1 VIAVPQSRTPHGI
14 GLYLGAVQF
23 LFAATWVVYVIYLP
37 QLARQVGLDGRAVLA
52 ILLADQAIFAL
63 MDVTMGVAADRV
75 ARVVGR
81 LGKWVVALTV
91 VSCAAALAMPFVVRD
106 GESARGIFLA
116 LIVVWTATSSALR
129 APPLVLLGRHAPA
142 STVPWLASLSM
153 LGLGVA
159 FAAAPYLA
167 VTLRGMDPRL
177 PFAVATLSLAA
188 ATLGIVWAERRLSA
202 ATPAAAPVVTRA
214 PGGGGAA
221 ILAFLVGI
229 VLLGIGFQVNFGLN
243 SAPRYLRFATPGD
256 LPYLMP
262 VFWIGFNLA
271 VLPAGAL
278 ARRLGGMTV
287 VALAAVLGALALY
300 ASAMA
305 GGLEM
310 LVAAQFVAGASWG
323 AALASALAAALA
335 LGRTGRE
342 GLVSGAL
349 FSLLA
354 VATFLR
360 IGVVATEFN
369 QVPMFKQFQDWLPML
384 AWSLAGALLVILVVA
399 RHPTHRISIR

>member
-1 VIAVPQSRTPHGI
+1 MIAAPQSRTPHGI
-14 GLYLGAVQF
+14 GVYLGAVQF

-52 ILLADQAIFAL
+52 ILLADQAIFAV
-63 MDVTMGVAADRV
+63 MDVTMGVASDRV

-106 GESARGIFLA
+106 GESARGVFLA

-129 APPLVLLGRHAPA
+129 APPLVLLGRHAPTPA
-142 STVPWLASLSM
+142 VPWLASLSM

-188 ATLGIVWAERRLSA
+188 ATFGIVWAERRLA
-202 ATPAAAPVVTRA
+202 GATPTTAPAVTRA
-214 PGGGGAA
+214 SGGGGAA

-243 SAPRYLRFATPGD
+243 SAFRYLRFATAGD

-278 ARRLGGMTV
+278 ARRLGGVTV
-287 VALAAVLGALALY
+287 VALAAVFGALALY
-300 ASAMA
+300 VTATA
-305 GGLEM
+305 GGLQM
-310 LVAAQFVAGASWG
+310 LVAAQFVAGAAWG

-342 GLVSGAL
+342 GLLTGAL

-369 QVPMFKQFQDWLPML
+369 QAPIFKQIQDWLPMV

-399 RHPTHRISIR
+399 RRPTQRITIR